1 MINEVAADDEAEK
14 TTGTDKVDSAGVSLS
29 DEMDAL
35 YGPRSGA
42 YQMRQ
47 RRRPIYDLSML
58 AHADSQLLAPTF
70 DATQLAMLET
80 SLEPLI

>member
-1 MINEVAADDEAEK
+1 MINEVPSDDEAEK
-14 TTGTDKVDSAGVSLS
+14 TTGADKVDSAGVSLS

-47 RRRPIYDLSML
+47 RKRPRYDLSML
-58 AHADSQLLAPTF
+58 AQAYSEVLAPSF
-70 DATQLAMLET
+70 DAMQLAML
-80 SLEPLI
+80 